1 MAVCGGYFGKV
12 PLLNIRIA
20 SRQMLYAEVE
30 AIVDIDVDVNVGAHQ
45 GWGGGHG
52 GAEPRGG
59 GCLGRGRPG
68 RAGVQGDR
76 FINVLLE

>member
-1 MAVCGGYFGKV
+1 
-12 PLLNIRIA
+12 
-20 SRQMLYAEVE
+20 MLKWM
-30 AIVDIDVDVNVGAHQ
+30 AIVDIDVDVAAHK

-68 RAGVQGDR
+68 RVGVQGDG
-76 FINVLLE
+76 FINVLLLLECKAPTLL

>member
-1 MAVCGGYFGKV
+1 
-12 PLLNIRIA
+12 
-20 SRQMLYAEVE
+20 MLKWR
-30 AIVDIDVDVNVGAHQ
+30 AIVDIDVGVNVSARQ

-68 RAGVQGDR
+68 
-76 FINVLLE
+76 